1 MQKSM
6 HHVGK
11 YANIAILVHT
21 EIIPGGVEIL
31 VICRAVENIPYG
43 TLYFD
48 FNKLVAMIFSL
59 TADGQQTLIFLK
71 LRRARTG
78 AEKSEERHRPDLDAL
93 AEGRVGRRGGILEGG
108 VADEAGAAV
117 SLRFVGLQEHNL
129 VRRHLREVP
138 PLMLRRVAHHVVL
151 AVTVAVMQV
160 KLEEVLGRRR
170 GDVAHG

>member
-31 VICRAVENIPYG
+31 VICRADKNIMYG

-48 FNKLVAMIFSL
+48 FNKLVAMIF
-59 TADGQQTLIFLK
+59 ADGQKTLIFLK

-93 AEGRVGRRGGILEGG
+93 AEGRVGRRGGILKGG